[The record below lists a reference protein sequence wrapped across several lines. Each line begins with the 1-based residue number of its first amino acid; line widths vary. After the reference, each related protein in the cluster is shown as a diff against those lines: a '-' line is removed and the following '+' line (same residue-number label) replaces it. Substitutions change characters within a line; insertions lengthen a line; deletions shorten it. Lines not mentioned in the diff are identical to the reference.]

1 MKNQQ
6 PKNIFRY
13 LSDQFIGTFASFII
27 GLWASSLVS
36 HFFATRSIKNL
47 WGITARKT
55 IVDKQTFS
63 MMEWLASV
71 IVGYLVFE
79 IAIRLIKN
87 HIIPRLSIFRLRF
100 IRLMIRT
107 GWHVRLRDLTRR
119 DDSIVQEM
127 P

>member
-1 MKNQQ
+1 MKKQD
-6 PKNIFRY
+6 PKNIFKY
-13 LSDQFIGTFASFII
+13 LTDQFIGTFASFII

-36 HFFATRSIKNL
+36 HFFATRSIRNL
-47 WGITARKT
+47 WGLTAKKT
-55 IVDKQTFS
+55 VVDKQTFT

-71 IVGYLVFE
+71 LVGYLVFE
-79 IAIRLIKN
+79 IAIRFIKN
-87 HIIPRLSIFRLRF
+87 YVTPRLAIFRLRF

-107 GWHVRLRDLTRR
+107 GWHVRLKELVRR

>member
-1 MKNQQ
+1 MKTQ

-13 LSDQFIGTFASFII
+13 FADQFIGSFTGFII

-47 WGITARKT
+47 WGLTSRKT
-55 IVDKQTFS
+55 LVDKQTFG
-63 MMEWLASV
+63 MLEWLASV

-79 IAIRLIKN
+79 VVVRLFKN
-87 HIIPRLSIFRLRF
+87 YVVPRLPMLRQRLNNLISRSVWSERMKE
-100 IRLMIRT
+100 I
-107 GWHVRLRDLTRR
+107 TRR

>member
-1 MKNQQ
+1 MKTQ

-13 LSDQFIGTFASFII
+13 FADQFMGSFTGFII

-47 WGITARKT
+47 WGLTAKKT
-55 IVDKQTFS
+55 VVDKQTFG
-63 MMEWLASV
+63 MLEWLASV

-79 IAIRLIKN
+79 VVVRFVKGYLA
-87 HIIPRLSIFRLRF
+87 PRLPLFRERLSNVIGRNVLSERLKELR
-100 IRLMIRT
+100 
-107 GWHVRLRDLTRR
+107 RR
-119 DDSIVQEM
+119 DDSVVQEM